1 MPAILTVVT
10 GLLLLSAFPG
20 TAHAY
25 IDPGTAGM
33 VLQAI
38 IGGIVGA
45 LFVVRLYWQ
54 KLKRMVLPS
63 SGAEEPDVTK
73 REDD

>member
-1 MPAILTVVT
+1 MPAIFSVVT

-20 TAHAY
+20 TAYAY

-33 VLQAI
+33 ALQAI

-45 LFVVRLYWQ
+45 LFVFRLYWQ
-54 KLKRMVLPS
+54 KLKGMVLPS
-63 SGAEEPDVTK
+63 SGVEGSDVTK